1 MARQDQL
8 QKATK
13 KDEDVRRRVRFF
25 GHILQQQPSKDLEG
39 KRKRGWSK
47 TTWQCGQQCWNEVCA
62 AHKTRVDGE

>member
-8 QKATK
+8 SNVTK

-25 GHILQQQPSKDLEG
+25 GRILQQQPSKGLVEC

-47 TTWQCGQQCWNEVCA
+47 TTWQCG
-62 AHKTRVDGE
+62 

>member
-47 TTWQCGQQCWNEVCA
+47 TTWQCGY
-62 AHKTRVDGE
+62 

>member
-25 GHILQQQPSKDLEG
+25 GHILQQQPSKGLEG

-47 TTWQCGQQCWNEVCA
+47 TTWQCWSEVCA